1 MASFGR
7 CAVTA
12 GSQHCGLP
20 PQVLHL
26 GASAGLPAAAAAGAG
41 LSARAEPCG
50 RYATPTPRV
59 ELSASRVRSRRGDEG
74 WDDEARDDD
83 VERDRDVGMLMT
95 SEGQHPNTTV
105 DPESFPRHFLEL
117 RGGAFC

>member
-59 ELSASRVRSRRGDEG
+59 ELSASRVRSRRGDEEWDQG
-74 WDDEARDDD
+74 RDDEGRDDI
-83 VERDRDVGMLMT
+83 VERDRDMGMLMT
-95 SEGQHPNTTV
+95 SEGQHPNT
-105 DPESFPRHFLEL
+105 
-117 RGGAFC
+117 